1 VASRVGVAHV
11 RKSSSGAVAV
21 LLEDNSLLMLG
32 RTRGVVNRVRLAR
45 PSAQPMGGRY
55 LARTRSGNLVA
66 VAPGRK
72 KDVLAIVNARGRV
85 IRRVTL
91 PSGIH
96 FRAIELGASTGRV
109 FLGGE
114 ITTTRATKF
123 GTLAK
128 TAVLTVMS
136 LSGQG
141 FATTKLRR
149 PDGHGSRL
157 GPLDWSIYDIAVSR
171 DEQRVYVSYHGSNTD
186 GADWI
191 DVGRDVSTRC
201 LSSSEPACPRR
212 SGSRALS
219 GSTDRSTRTSQGC
232 SRVSGH
238 LPCSR
243 GSPRRAERLECGEVD
258 SKMRIS
264 WSSLVGDLSS
274 SRSKAA

>member
-1 VASRVGVAHV
+1 LDGGGAVGWRADCSRCGAGYFEFRLINVRNQALLAAVVLAAVVGVVVASRVGVAHV

-186 GADWI
+186 GGTGSMLAATFR
-191 DVGRDVSTRC
+191 RD
-201 LSSSEPACPRR
+201 ACPRR
-212 SGSRALS
+212 SLL
-219 GSTDRSTRTSQGC
+219 
-232 SRVSGH
+232 V
-238 LPCSR
+238 
-243 GSPRRAERLECGEVD
+243 
-258 SKMRIS
+258 
-264 WSSLVGDLSS
+264 LVG
-274 SRSKAA
+274 AGAVH